1 MKLRVTPEQMRRV
14 VAALTDSV
22 SPPLRATR
30 RLPFDFAVVT
40 FAAGSRRS
48 PGHPIADFQRV
59 PGPVAFQSFTE
70 SLDTADGFVPRNDW
84 QRDRKLALPQMN
96 IRAADAG
103 HLSANQCRAG
113 FELGRQWKFAQR
125 ERRIKLREHGSFGAG
140 HNVGDFVQ
148 PERNIQR

>member
-1 MKLRVTPEQMRRV
+1 MKLRVTAEQMRRV

-59 PGPVAFQSFTE
+59 SGPVAFQSFTE
-70 SLDTADGFVPRNDW
+70 SLDTADGLVPKDNRQRN
-84 QRDRKLALPQMN
+84 RELPFPEVN
-96 IRAADAG
+96 VRAADAG
-103 HLSANQCRAG
+103 HLGANQRRDGRHLRHGRSPLERATPD
-113 FELGRQWKFAQR
+113 FA
-125 ERRIKLREHGSFGAG
+125 AG
-140 HNVGDFVQ
+140 
-148 PERNIQR
+148 